1 MGIIQTITDAVKEF
15 FSGIGSSVVDMFDT
29 LFKAPGSDGGLS
41 TFAIVAL
48 TFMGLSLAI
57 GLFYGLM
64 KLIRR

>member
-15 FSGIGSSVVDMFDT
+15 FSGIGTSVVDMFET
-29 LFKAPGSDGGLS
+29 LFKSSSADGGLT